1 MGFRGPVYYKYNEHP
16 PPPPQRKKKNI
27 YIYIVL
33 LVIITAPIL
42 YIRPEMKAGT
52 KLPTAKDFCARR
64 LKDST
69 ESSGPQGFRALG
81 KEG

>member
-1 MGFRGPVYYKYNEHP
+1 MGFRGPVYYKYNEHTP
-16 PPPPQRKKKNI
+16 PKKKK